1 MIELIEIEENKM
13 FEDEVGDMPSKN
25 HSLIMGRITGLLFND
40 ERFIVMPEL
49 SLDTSQIDLNQFNLK
64 TKDELI
70 PDVCVYLEWP
80 EEPEDELDN
89 DILKMTQMPELVIEI
104 LSPKQAI
111 NEILLKFKA
120 YFTLG
125 IKSCWLVIPSVPV
138 IKIYSTKGNN
148 IFDIQ
153 HDTEVIDEII
163 GIRLPIQKI
172 FGRITKAKSP
182 CRLI

>member
-1 MIELIEIEENKM
+1 M
-13 FEDEVGDMPSKN
+13 
-25 HSLIMGRITGLLFND
+25 
-40 ERFIVMPEL
+40 
-49 SLDTSQIDLNQFNLK
+49 
-64 TKDELI
+64 
-70 PDVCVYLEWP
+70 CVYLEWP

-138 IKIYSTKGNN
+138 IKIYFTKGNN

>member
-1 MIELIEIEENKM
+1 MTELIEIEAET
-13 FEDEVGDMPSKN
+13 FADEVGDMPSKN

-64 TKDELI
+64 AKDELI
-70 PDVCVYLEWP
+70 PDVCVYLELP

-89 DILKMTQMPELVIEI
+89 DILRMTQMPELVIEI
-104 LSPKQAI
+104 LSPKQPI

-125 IKSCWLVIPSVPV
+125 IKSCWLVIPSVKV
-138 IKIYSTKGNN
+138 IKIYSAKGNN

-153 HDTEVIDEII
+153 HDNEVIDEII

-172 FGRITKAKSP
+172 FGKIAATRS
-182 CRLI
+182 